1 MGISTRSLAW
11 PTPGLAR
18 PGPRPRL
25 RLRGLT
31 DYYFLATRILTDSGI
46 LSDYRAFQQEV
57 SSAKGFFTSSG
68 QVDER
73 KRLLLIL
80 ERLQKVFLRARARL
94 MKEKTILFF
103 LAPGQVD

>member
-46 LSDYRAFQQEV
+46 LSDYYFLEPDLSLSLGPPPQRICAQPW
-57 SSAKGFFTSSG
+57 
-68 QVDER
+68 
-73 KRLLLIL
+73 LL
-80 ERLQKVFLRARARL
+80 
-94 MKEKTILFF
+94 
-103 LAPGQVD
+103 P